1 MRRERSW
8 WGAMSSKE
16 KAVKGREE
24 KAGGIWGKE
33 EKGDY
38 EEDKDVVA
46 GREAIELDGRQW
58 V

>member
-1 MRRERSW
+1 
-8 WGAMSSKE
+8 MSSKE

-24 KAGGIWGKE
+24 NAEGIWGKE
-33 EKGDY
+33 GKGDY

-46 GREAIELDGRQW
+46 GGEAIELDGRQW

>member
-1 MRRERSW
+1 
-8 WGAMSSKE
+8 MSSKE

-24 KAGGIWGKE
+24 KAGGIWGKD